1 MRLKVDQ
8 FPKITHLKADQENN
22 EGKVGGYL
30 EEALHVYFS
39 DFDEFHNIQKTGNL
53 LFSILNTPNSFF
65 TNILTTVTP
74 L

>member
-1 MRLKVDQ
+1 MKVDQ

-30 EEALHVYFS
+30 EEALHVYVS
-39 DFDEFHNIQKTGNL
+39 DFDEFHNIQKTGNS
-53 LFSILNTPNSFF
+53 LFRYILNAQYSFF
-65 TNILTTVTP
+65 TNILTTA

>member
-30 EEALHVYFS
+30 YMYFS

-53 LFSILNTPNSFF
+53 LFRYVLNTPNSFF
-65 TNILTTVTP
+65 TNILTTA